1 MNSYKHHVARRRLC
15 LAGTAVLGT
24 GGAFFPNL
32 ITAQGSSGVLRIGAL
47 NSITGSGASYGAGMQ
62 KIIIAMAEHVNQL
75 GGAGGRM
82 LEVFAEDDQ
91 TKPEVAVLAAKKLL
105 DVNKAGAILGTFS
118 SGVTLAV
125 MPLTDAANAILMNT
139 SGAPLISERNT
150 KGFSWRFE
158 ATNDRYGRAFAQAT
172 KNNGFT
178 RPATMAFNNA
188 SGLSNTQGFRTAWE
202 AAGGK
207 VVESVVYEPNR
218 PSYRSEVQK
227 IIEAAP
233 DVVVMGSYLQDTTI
247 ILREWY
253 QTGYDLRWIMP
264 NWAGN
269 DALIKALG
277 KDVCEG
283 VLTVGTISNEG
294 SPALENFNILY
305 QKLTGNPGS
314 TNSYAAMCYDMVVVL
329 ALAMEAAGPNAST
342 THINAKIRDVA
353 SRGGTIVHS
362 FEEGREKLKSGKIS
376 YEGASSRLHFD
387 ARGDASPDFGINLI
401 KNGII
406 ERQGRVQV

>member
-1 MNSYKHHVARRRLC
+1 MNNREFNTEHRRLC
-15 LAGTAVLGT
+15 IAGTALLGSS
-24 GGAFFPNL
+24 FFPSIVN
-32 ITAQGSSGVLRIGAL
+32 AQASSGTFRIGAL
-47 NSITGSGASYGAGMQ
+47 NSITGSGSSYGVGMQ
-62 KIIIAMAEHVNQL
+62 KIIIAMAERINAL
-75 GGAGGRM
+75 GGAGGRK

-91 TKPEVAVLAAKKLL
+91 TKPEAGVLAAKKLL
-105 DVNKAGAILGTFS
+105 DVNKVGAILGTFS

-125 MPLTDAANAILMNT
+125 MPLTDAADAILMDT
-139 SGAPLISERNT
+139 SGAPSISERNT

-158 ATNDRYGRAFAQAT
+158 ATNDRYGRAFAQAA
-172 KNNGFT
+172 KNNGFE

-188 SGLSNTQGFRTAWE
+188 SGLSNTQGFKEAWE

-207 VVESVVYEPNR
+207 VVQSVVYEPNR

-227 IIEAAP
+227 IIEAKP

-253 QTGYDLRWIMP
+253 QSGYDLRWIMP

-269 DALIKALG
+269 EALIKALG

-294 SPALENFNILY
+294 SSALEDFNTLY

-314 TNSYAAMCYDMVVVL
+314 TNSYASMCYDMVVVL
-329 ALAMEAAGPNAST
+329 ALAMEAAGPNASSAE
-342 THINAKIRDVA
+342 INAKIREVA
-353 SRGGTIVHS
+353 GADGTVVHS

-376 YEGASSRLHFD
+376 YQGASSKLNFD
-387 ARGDASPDFGINLI
+387 KRGDASPDFSINVI
-401 KNGII
+401 KNGVI
-406 ERQGRVQV
+406 ERQSRVQV